1 MLSTDQVVS
10 INSVNNAIASLKQL
24 KPCSH
29 PYLLRYAYEW
39 IEILERV
46 KNEIAK
52 QGVDLDK
59 FSDLEK
65 THG

>member
-1 MLSTDQVVS
+1 MLTDQEVS
-10 INSVNNAIASLKQL
+10 IGLINNAIKYLKQL
-24 KPCSH
+24 QPIKNHS
-29 PYLLRYAYEW
+29 YLVMYAYEW